1 MRGELEDLLD
11 VGAHLDVVENL
22 FFCVWGVNK
31 REREKGRK
39 GDNDVRVI
47 QLSLS
52 HLSLSIF
59 SPYLSH
65 LVALVDHK
73 VAQRPE
79 LEVALLGQL
88 LDAARRAD
96 DDVRRRRAA
105 EDVLVLLDG
114 QAAEEVGD
122 ADACC
127 FFGGKKRRGKEDG
140 K

>member
-1 MRGELEDLLD
+1 M
-11 VGAHLDVVENL
+11 
-22 FFCVWGVNK
+22 
-31 REREKGRK
+31 
-39 GDNDVRVI
+39 RVI
-47 QLSLS
+47 QLFLS

-96 DDVRRRRAA
+96 YDVRRRRAA